1 MADYPHHPAIRAGP
15 QNAMTTRDFSP
26 DPAIVAALE
35 GALLARNGR
44 ERGGEITSTCI
55 EPTRHRNGD
64 QHPSLHYN
72 RKKFVWNCRVCGAK
86 GGFAALAKA
95 LGIDWPKRANVKS
108 NAKREGITLA
118 QYAEL
123 KQLDPKLLI
132 TDGVADMTYHD
143 APAVW
148 IPAPLPDGTVDGAG
162 QFRVKVKGPGHLIS
176 AAGMKARP
184 LGLHRLDLARERGYI
199 VCVEGPSC
207 QQTLT
212 QHGEPALGFPG
223 VGISKD
229 ILAQLP
235 EWLDGIPL
243 ICVVREPGAPGT
255 TFVQRIASVLPHDSI
270 RVMVL

>member
-1 MADYPHHPAIRAGP
+1 VSARH
-15 QNAMTTRDFSP
+15 FSP
-26 DPAIVAALE
+26 DPALVSAVE
-35 GALLARNGR
+35 RVLLARNGR
-44 ERGGEITSTCI
+44 ERGDEITSTCI
-55 EPTRHRNGD
+55 APSRHRNGD
-64 QHPSLHYN
+64 EHPSLQYN
-72 RKKFVWNCRVCGAK
+72 RKKFVWSCPVCGAK
-86 GGFAALAKA
+86 GGFVPLAKA
-95 LGIDWPKRANVKS
+95 LGIDLPKRASMKP

-123 KQLDPKLLI
+123 KHLDLGFLASE
-132 TDGVADMTYHD
+132 GLADATYAG

-148 IPAPLPDGTVDGAG
+148 IPAPLPDGATDGAG
-162 QFRVKVKGPGHLIS
+162 QFRVTVSGPDHLMS
-176 AAGMKARP
+176 AAGKKARP
-184 LGLHRLDLARERGYI
+184 LGLHRLQLARDRGYI

-243 ICVVREPGAPGT
+243 IYVVREPGAPGT
-255 TFVQRIASVLPHDSI
+255 TLVQRIASVLPHDSI